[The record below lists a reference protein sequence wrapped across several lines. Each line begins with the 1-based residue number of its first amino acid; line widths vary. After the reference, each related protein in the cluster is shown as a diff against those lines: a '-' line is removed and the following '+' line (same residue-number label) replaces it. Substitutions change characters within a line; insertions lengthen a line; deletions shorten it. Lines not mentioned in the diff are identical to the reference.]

1 MASQILYTKKRS
13 SLSKAMDL
21 VEDLDNR
28 IFKRDCGIREE
39 NSMPKRMRDK
49 VVVNGNTFWIDGY
62 SNQELHEAYVD
73 LLEREGLLKR
83 IDPDEVVPLLRDYI
97 SIYYSTYKTKQQQ
110 NTIVNRERVIKNH
123 IIPRF
128 GECRVDQITTK
139 ALQRW
144 FNELSEQYSRE
155 TIIKI
160 KNTLNPVLDSAVE
173 DDYISKN
180 PLKSKRLEIHGR
192 DTVSHKAIPKEK
204 MDEIKAT
211 LPVLEPR
218 LMLLG
223 GLLAYTGM
231 RFEEVLGCRYEDFS
245 GGMIHI
251 RRAVVHPKRNQPE
264 VKAPKTKTS
273 IRTIPCPQGLFE
285 LLKGCP
291 KKGFLLYSFKDE
303 TRETPL
309 SYMESRR
316 AYEKLQKLFDIP
328 DYTPHDFRDTCAT
341 EWRERGMPLDVI
353 SRLLGHSKTE
363 TTEKRYV
370 KYREDLIDAAKNLM

>member
-1 MASQILYTKKRS
+1 
-13 SLSKAMDL
+13 
-21 VEDLDNR
+21 
-28 IFKRDCGIREE
+28 
-39 NSMPKRMRDK
+39 
-49 VVVNGNTFWIDGY
+49 
-62 SNQELHEAYVD
+62 
-73 LLEREGLLKR
+73 
-83 IDPDEVVPLLRDYI
+83 
-97 SIYYSTYKTKQQQ
+97 
-110 NTIVNRERVIKNH
+110 
-123 IIPRF
+123 
-128 GECRVDQITTK
+128 
-139 ALQRW
+139 
-144 FNELSEQYSRE
+144 
-155 TIIKI
+155 
-160 KNTLNPVLDSAVE
+160 
-173 DDYISKN
+173 
-180 PLKSKRLEIHGR
+180 
-192 DTVSHKAIPKEK
+192 
-204 MDEIKAT
+204 
-211 LPVLEPR
+211 
-218 LMLLG
+218 
-223 GLLAYTGM
+223 
-231 RFEEVLGCRYEDFS
+231 
-245 GGMIHI
+245 MIHI